1 MSKIVCQLN
10 AITSYVIIFLF
21 TYTSVSKLID
31 HVAFESTLLQSPVI
45 RHYATFASWFIPLIE
60 LFVVA
65 LLLFQRSRYVGL
77 LASLAL
83 MISFTVY
90 IGYML
95 LFIPHLPCSCGGVLQ
110 QLSWPNHILFN
121 SSFIILIIAA
131 LLTNSEHKLFIAIN
145 RTSRKPV

>member
-1 MSKIVCQLN
+1 MSKILCQLN

-45 RHYATFASWFIPLIE
+45 RHYAIFASWFIPVIE

-65 LLLFQRSRYVGL
+65 LLLFQRSRQVGL

-121 SSFIILIIAA
+121 IAFIILIIAA
-131 LLTNSEHKLFIAIN
+131 LLSNSDHKFFIAIN